1 MNKQGILTML
11 GFAQKA
17 GKLAAGEAAV
27 ENFLKKQKIVLIVV
41 SEEISENRM
50 IFWKRQAEFYNVP
63 LVTVDI
69 EKIDLGWAIGSSP
82 KTVIGIMSRRSRTIP
97 NARRSS
103 TSPSMSHSAPSPRGR
118 RPSFVWAIASSEAAG
133 SSLWP
138 SDGTVPKGDA
148 ARVDLPR
155 SRG

>member
-27 ENFLKKQKIVLIVV
+27 ENFLKKEKIVLLLV

-50 IFWKRQAEFYNVP
+50 TFWQRQAEYFHVP
-63 LVTVDI
+63 MVTVDI

-82 KTVIGIMSRRSRTIP
+82 KAVIGIMDQGMADAVRKK
-97 NARRSS
+97 
-103 TSPSMSHSAPSPRGR
+103 
-118 RPSFVWAIASSEAAG
+118 IAE
-133 SSLWP
+133 
-138 SDGTVPKGDA
+138 
-148 ARVDLPR
+148 
-155 SRG
+155 

>member
-50 IFWKRQAEFYNVP
+50 IFWKRQPEFYNVP

-82 KTVIGIMSRRSRTIP
+82 KAVIGIMDQGMADAVRKK
-97 NARRSS
+97 
-103 TSPSMSHSAPSPRGR
+103 
-118 RPSFVWAIASSEAAG
+118 IAE
-133 SSLWP
+133 
-138 SDGTVPKGDA
+138 
-148 ARVDLPR
+148 
-155 SRG
+155 